1 MSYGNE
7 TRYIGTF
14 ASEPLANAAL
24 DAAVAVFAAEP
35 SQGRSA
41 KDMEATAKRAKE
53 AAMNVAM
60 QMSGKQKENK
70 TMIHCKRCCDHT
82 HPKPFAYS
90 RLRHVRGRTNGG
102 AWAWRTDYAQMC
114 DNCGRHSE
122 WAPTVNEHTQ
132 RLENEAIA
140 KAQSRVTVD
149 VDKPLKDSKL
159 GIDLKH
165 EHKSGVVTVGKISRD
180 GLFADTELKEG
191 MKIETINGRHFES
204 FQQLVNFLKATTG
217 HITIYASAQ

>member
-1 MSYGNE
+1 MWYGNE
-7 TRYIGTF
+7 TRVIGTF
-14 ASEPLANAAL
+14 ASEPVANAAN

-41 KDMEATAKRAKE
+41 EEVDAIVTQAKE
-53 AAMNVAM
+53 AAMNDVV
-60 QMSGKQKENK
+60 QMSPLKENE

-90 RLRHVRGRTNGG
+90 RLRHVRGRKNGG
-102 AWAWRTDYAQMC
+102 AWVWRPDYAQFC
-114 DNCGRHSE
+114 KNCGKHTE
-122 WAPTVNEHTQ
+122 WAPTENEHTR
-132 RLENEAIA
+132 RLENEAKA
-140 KAQSRVTVD
+140 KAQRRPVTVV
-149 VDKPLKDSKL
+149 VDKPSEDSKL
-159 GIDLKH
+159 GIDLKL
-165 EHKSGVVTVGKISRD
+165 ESGVVTVGKISRD

-191 MKIETINGRHFES
+191 MTIETINERHFES